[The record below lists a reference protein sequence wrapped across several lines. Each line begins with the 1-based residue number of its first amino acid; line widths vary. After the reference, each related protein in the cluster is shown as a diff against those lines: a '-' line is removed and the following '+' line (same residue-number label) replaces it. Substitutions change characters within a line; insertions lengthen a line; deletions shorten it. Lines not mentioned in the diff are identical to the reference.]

1 MAFGPDVPLLRI
13 AIGCVRMHYGN
24 NITFKY
30 NIFIFNYSVRAA
42 QLKKYTINCYVN
54 GLEKSD
60 KDII

>member
-1 MAFGPDVPLLRI
+1 
-13 AIGCVRMHYGN
+13 MHYGN